1 MRKRAISG
9 LVIAVTGG
17 GAGIGAAIAAQT
29 AARGARVA
37 IGDLDKAAADAT
49 AAAIG
54 GRGYRLDV
62 TDEDSFTKFLADV
75 QSDLGRI
82 DVLVN
87 NAGIM
92 WVGPFD
98 EEPPKAS
105 EAMVAVN
112 LLGVIRGVRLAAP
125 GMRARG
131 QGQIVTIASAASKLS
146 PPGESTYAATKHGVL
161 GYLTGVRE
169 ELRGSGVTL
178 SVIMPGV
185 VETKL
190 AEGTA
195 TGAAKLLQPDDVA
208 LAVVDIIEQPRFT
221 LTIPGYVGPLVALVG
236 LAPQRVR
243 DQILRRMVPDQ
254 VAATRKR

>member
-1 MRKRAISG
+1 MLDALWNVTADQVAAWKDAESRNIRDEAQRSDREAKEHARRVVATAKRDATR
-9 LVIAVTGG
+9 AQRD
-17 GAGIGAAIAAQT
+17 AGERDIAALH
-29 AARGARVA
+29 A
-37 IGDLDKAAADAT
+37 IYSHHVMHGFGT
-49 AAAIG
+49 
-54 GRGYRLDV
+54 
-62 TDEDSFTKFLADV
+62 
-75 QSDLGRI
+75 
-82 DVLVN
+82 
-87 NAGIM
+87 
-92 WVGPFD
+92 FD

-169 ELRGSGVTL
+169 ELRGSAVTL

-254 VAATRKR
+254 VAATRKG

>member
-1 MRKRAISG
+1 M
-9 LVIAVTGG
+9 VIAVTGG

-37 IGDLDKAAADAT
+37 IGDLDKAAADAA

-105 EAMVAVN
+105 EAMIAVN

-131 QGQIVTIASAASKLS
+131 KGQIVTIASAASILS

-178 SVIMPGV
+178 SVIMPVV

-190 AEGTA
+190 AEGTT
-195 TGAAKLLQPDDVA
+195 TGASKLLQPDDVA

-254 VAATRKR
+254 VAATRKH

>member
-1 MRKRAISG
+1 M
-9 LVIAVTGG
+9 
-17 GAGIGAAIAAQT
+17 
-29 AARGARVA
+29 RVA

-82 DVLVN
+82 DGARQQRRN
-87 NAGIM
+87 HGSD
-92 WVGPFD
+92 PFD

-131 QGQIVTIASAASKLS
+131 QGADRHHRLGGVEASRRSRL
-146 PPGESTYAATKHGVL
+146 YAATKHGVPRL
-161 GYLTGVRE
+161 PD
-169 ELRGSGVTL
+169 RG
-178 SVIMPGV
+178 
-185 VETKL
+185 
-190 AEGTA
+190 ARRTA
-195 TGAAKLLQPDDVA
+195 
-208 LAVVDIIEQPRFT
+208 R
-221 LTIPGYVGPLVALVG
+221 
-236 LAPQRVR
+236 
-243 DQILRRMVPDQ
+243 
-254 VAATRKR
+254 